1 MWHAIDYNDIV
12 FCYITMFDCMRDRPL
27 ANNIYDSRIFKR
39 ISDIGQGRYLA
50 FIEELRDLQRQLTV
64 AECLPDQLL
73 IAYCDQQSSTGYV
86 SLEVCDNIPSDAN

>member
-12 FCYITMFDCMRDRPL
+12 FGYKTMFECMRDRPL
-27 ANNIYDSRIFKR
+27 ANNVCDCRIFKR
-39 ISDIGQGRYLA
+39 ISDIGQGCYLA
-50 FIEELRDLQRQLTV
+50 FIEEFRDLQRQRSV

-86 SLEVCDNIPSDAN
+86 SLEVRDNIPSDAN

>member
-1 MWHAIDYNDIV
+1 MWHAIDYNDTI
-12 FCYITMFDCMRDRPL
+12 FAYKTMFECMRDRPL
-27 ANNIYDSRIFKR
+27 ANNICDRRISKR

-50 FIEELRDLQRQLTV
+50 FVEELRDLQRQRTV

-86 SLEVCDNIPSDAN
+86 SLEVRDNIPSDAN

>member
-12 FCYITMFDCMRDRPL
+12 FSYNTMFDCMRDRPL
-27 ANNIYDSRIFKR
+27 ANNIYDSCIFKR
-39 ISDIGQGRYLA
+39 TPDIGQGCYLA
-50 FIEELRDLQRQLTV
+50 FVEELRDLQRQRTV

>member
-39 ISDIGQGRYLA
+39 ISDIGQGCYL
-50 FIEELRDLQRQLTV
+50 T
-64 AECLPDQLL
+64 CLPDQLL

-86 SLEVCDNIPSDAN
+86 SLEVRDNIPSDAN

>member
-1 MWHAIDYNDIV
+1 MRHAIDYNDIV
-12 FCYITMFDCMRDRPL
+12 FCYKTMFECVCNRPF
-27 ANNIYDSRIFKR
+27 ANNIYDSCIFKR
-39 ISDIGQGRYLA
+39 ISDIGQGHYLA

-86 SLEVCDNIPSDAN
+86 SLEVRDNIPSDAN